1 MMKKILL
8 AGTIALMA
16 TSGAA
21 FAQTADQTGDAS
33 ATGGQGGMNTPTRVP
48 VERPYYEPAP
58 GVTTGMGSGEVIVVR
73 PAPVPAPVGGPYD
86 GESTQG
92 NVGPGAGYDR

>member
-1 MMKKILL
+1 MKKVLL

-16 TSGAA
+16 MSGAA

-58 GVTTGMGSGEVIVVR
+58 GVTTGMGSGVVVVQ
-73 PAPVPAPVGGPYD
+73 PAPIREAPINSPSD

-92 NVGPGAGYDR
+92 NVGPGSGYGR